1 MVLRIL
7 TCILPLA
14 LLLSGCSEDAHVDH
28 AGHEHGASGDGHEH
42 AAPGHGHEGAEVHG
56 QDERGFV
63 FLDPQHPAHP
73 NWVDIGDLELGD
85 TATTTVRMRN
95 VEDHPITID
104 SVLAGCSCTTPS
116 IAAITRSGERIVGDA
131 RASARVLVVP
141 PQAVVEL
148 SLFVDSRLSPAR
160 NKSKLVVVRLT
171 TDDEQDPYISIEL
184 RMKVTSAFQCLP
196 TELDLQRVPRNGGAL
211 GRVDIAAIGDS
222 GRRLL
227 EVLETNPQL
236 GATLAE
242 ANPMGVSPMW
252 SLHVTVRPPLP
263 LGPQEHT
270 VRLATSHESGVGEGR
285 PYEIKVRWT
294 ATEDV
299 EVSPARMLFLRDGAL
314 GREVAQTELFAR
326 LAGQTIAITS
336 ASIEGPGTEGL
347 VVQTEPASP
356 VLDGRSSRWRI
367 TVDPGAN
374 VKLGK
379 LEGRVIV
386 TTDDP
391 SYPRFEIGIA
401 RR

>member
-1 MVLRIL
+1 MPRRLL
-7 TCILPLA
+7 PCLLPLA
-14 LLLSGCSEDAHVDH
+14 LLLPGCSEDAHVDH
-28 AGHEHGASGDGHEH
+28 AGHEHEASGDS
-42 AAPGHGHEGAEVHG
+42 HGGAEVHG

-73 NWVDIGDLELGD
+73 NWADIGDLELGD

-104 SVLAGCSCTTPS
+104 TVLAGCSCTTPS
-116 IAAITRSGERIVGDA
+116 IAAITPSGERIVGDA
-131 RASARVLVVP
+131 RASSRVLVVP

-148 SLFVDSRLSPAR
+148 VLHVDSRLSPAR
-160 NKSKLVVVRLT
+160 NKDKLVVVRLT
-171 TDDEQDPYISIEL
+171 TDDEHDPYLSIEL

-196 TELDLQRVPRNGGAL
+196 AELDLQRIPRNGGAL
-211 GRVDIAAIGDS
+211 GRVDIASIGDS

-227 EVLETNPQL
+227 DVLETSPEI

-242 ANPMGVSPMW
+242 ANAMGVSSVW

-263 LGPQEHT
+263 LGPQERI

-299 EVSPARMLFLRDGAL
+299 EVSPARMLFLRDATL
-314 GREVAQTELFAR
+314 GRELAQTELFAR
-326 LAGQTIAITS
+326 LAGQAIAITG

-347 VVQTEPASP
+347 IVQTEPASP
-356 VLDGRSSRWRI
+356 VSDGRSSRWRI
-367 TVDPGAN
+367 TVDPGAG
-374 VKLGK
+374 VQLGK
-379 LEGRVIV
+379 LEGRLIV
-386 TTDDP
+386 TTDDA
-391 SYPRFEIGIA
+391 SYARFEIPIA
-401 RR
+401 HR